1 MQHTYDDEGFFQ
13 AYAHMPRSRAGLAA
27 AGEWGQLRPLFP
39 QVDMGRRISS
49 AMSGSSS
56 HVAGGMTSSTAWSTN
71 PRVSRPFNTCVRV
84 WCCLTTWQPRNR
96 VSRGPG

>member
-39 QVDMGRRISS
+39 QV
-49 AMSGSSS
+49 
-56 HVAGGMTSSTAWSTN
+56 AGKAVLDLGLAGIA
-71 PRVSRPFNTCVRV
+71 NTPYR
-84 WCCLTTWQPRNR
+84 WAQPLWWA
-96 VSRGPG
+96 